1 MEMSSSSQTG
11 APQTQAHK
19 DGREVEWQLAAPDL
33 SSVRQWIEH
42 QNQVDGLVLEEQ
54 PTLEIVDTYFDTD
67 DWRIYRAGFAL
78 RIRCEQGNTEATLK
92 ALQSSRTDVADRR
105 EVTEELDAARTDSII
120 RSNGPVGARVQA
132 VSGPHALQ
140 PLFQVHTSRQRY
152 SIHAPTSD
160 APLGEIALDDTV
172 ICRPD
177 GKPGSKIQRVEVEAL
192 AESHQPLKSLV
203 NAMRDGCSL
212 EPAPASK
219 YAEGLKSAGLAPPR
233 AAEFGPTAI
242 DSSMPLSEV
251 AIANLRRHLA
261 TWYQHEPGARLG
273 DDPEQLHDLR
283 VAGRRIVGVLRD
295 FEGALPETL
304 TQFRPTLKSVM
315 RVLGEA
321 RDFDIALVE
330 LDCFRDRLSEEDRAS
345 LEPLTEHLTAERL
358 RIRSRM
364 LELLD
369 SLPIREKFQAFG
381 AALRPPRAAD
391 TAEIAETSETTAG
404 LPPAAPA
411 ASGLKLA
418 PLIRARYKKVRKQA
432 DRLNK
437 ASLTEEYHVLRGR
450 VKRLRYLI
458 ESVEPILGKASAGV
472 ARSLRRWQEGLGEQ
486 QDADVAGERLARVAS
501 HPPENLPPETLF
513 LMGRLAEHYAGKALK
528 ARKLHPRAYRKVRER
543 WKTFKHKLTALEAAP

>member
-1 MEMSSSSQTG
+1 M
-11 APQTQAHK
+11 
-19 DGREVEWQLAAPDL
+19 EWQLAAPDL

-42 QNQVDGLVLEEQ
+42 QDQVDGLVLEEQ
-54 PTLEIVDTYFDTD
+54 PALDIVDTYFDTD

-78 RIRCEQGNTEATLK
+78 RIRCEKGNTEATLK

-120 RSNGPVGARVQA
+120 KSNGPVGARVQA
-132 VSGPHALQ
+132 VSGPNALH

-152 SIHAPTSD
+152 SIHAATSD

-177 GKPGSKIQRVEVEAL
+177 GRPGSKLQRVEVEAL

-203 NAMRDGCSL
+203 NALRDGCSL
-212 EPAPASK
+212 EPAAASK
-219 YAEGLKSAGLAPPR
+219 YAEGLKSAGLAPPP
-233 AAEFGPTAI
+233 ALEFGPTGI
-242 DSSMPLSEV
+242 DSSMPLSAV

-261 TWYQHEPGARLG
+261 TWYRHEPGARLG

-283 VAGRRIVGVLRD
+283 VAGRRIDGVLRD
-295 FEGALPETL
+295 FAGALPEAF

-330 LDCFRDRLSEEDRAS
+330 LDSFRERLSEEDRAS
-345 LEPLTEHLTAERL
+345 LQPLTEHLTAERL
-358 RIRSRM
+358 RVRSRM

-369 SLPIREKFQAFG
+369 SSSVREQFQAF
-381 AALRPPRAAD
+381 AASLR
-391 TAEIAETSETTAG
+391 TAETAETAETAAG
-404 LPPAAPA
+404 PQPPDAEA
-411 ASGLKLA
+411 GGVQLA
-418 PLIRARYKKVRKQA
+418 GLIRARYKKVRKQA

-437 ASLTEEYHVLRGR
+437 ASSTEEYHVLRGR

-458 ESVEPILGKASAGV
+458 ESVEPILGKASSGM
-472 ARSLRRWQEGLGEQ
+472 ARALSRWQEGLGEQ

-501 HPPENLPPETLF
+501 HPPESLPPETLF
-513 LMGRLAEHYAGKALK
+513 LMGRLAEHYAGRALK

-543 WKTFKHKLTALEAAP
+543 WKTFKHKLTAFEAAPGP